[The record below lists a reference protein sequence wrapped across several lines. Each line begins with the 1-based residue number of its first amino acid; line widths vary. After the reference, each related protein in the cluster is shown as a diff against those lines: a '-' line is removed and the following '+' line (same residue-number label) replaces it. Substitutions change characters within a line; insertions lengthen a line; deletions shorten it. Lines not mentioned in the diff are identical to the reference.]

1 MKKIY
6 IEPSIDV
13 MAIDCTSLLITLSS
27 GGKDNGDGAGE
38 AKQRLETFGSDFNAS
53 FTTDF

>member
-13 MAIDCTSLLITLSS
+13 MAIDCTSLLVTLSS
-27 GGKDNGDGAGE
+27 GGEDNGDGAGE

-53 FTTDF
+53 FTADF